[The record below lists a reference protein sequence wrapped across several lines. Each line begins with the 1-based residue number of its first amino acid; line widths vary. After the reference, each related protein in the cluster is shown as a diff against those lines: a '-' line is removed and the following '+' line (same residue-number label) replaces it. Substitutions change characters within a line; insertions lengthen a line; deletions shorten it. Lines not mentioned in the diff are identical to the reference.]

1 MDPLN
6 DAPQL
11 GDFLVRNIVGGN
23 QDTGTLSVGELLNE
37 GQTVQ
42 FHGRDA
48 ETSAQDLDHMLTQYS
63 ARKPI
68 YEETGALLFSCLGRG
83 EHLYGRPDH
92 DSEMFCSKIS
102 SMLMIGFFCNGEIGP
117 IGGSTFLHS
126 YTSAFGVF
134 RPKN

>member
-1 MDPLN
+1 LDHGRRGTN
-6 DAPQL
+6 APASIL
-11 GDFLVRNIVGGN
+11 RV
-23 QDTGTLSVGELLNE
+23 
-37 GQTVQ
+37 
-42 FHGRDA
+42 RDA

-92 DSEMFCSKIS
+92 DSEMFRSKIS
-102 SMLMIGFFCNGEIGP
+102 SMPMTGFFCNGEIGP